1 MKTSLL
7 IKIIA
12 VVVILAGVGY
22 FVYTN
27 YVPKEKSLVFE
38 ARIKEVTVNDN
49 IYTVLVEEYDK
60 KKKEY
65 TTEYEFEINKDTK
78 IIFKNEETTSDK
90 LKANQKVTI
99 TSSDVMLPS
108 EPAKLSNVKK
118 NSYFKRLIYL
128 KRFCFS
134 KTFLNMIFISI
145 LFKSHL

>member
-12 VVVILAGVGY
+12 SVVILAGVGY
-22 FVYTN
+22 FVFTN
-27 YVPKEKSLVFE
+27 YVSKEKDMVFE

-49 IYTVLVEEYDK
+49 IYTVLVEEYDN

-65 TTEYEFEINKDTK
+65 AIEYEFEINKDTK
-78 IIFKNEETTSDK
+78 IIYNNEDSTADK
-90 LKANQKVTI
+90 LKPNQKVTI

-118 NSYFKRLIYL
+118 IVI
-128 KRFCFS
+128 S
-134 KTFLNMIFISI
+134 KD
-145 LFKSHL
+145 

>member
-12 VVVILAGVGY
+12 GVVILAGVGY
-22 FVYTN
+22 FVFTN
-27 YVPKEKSLVFE
+27 YVSKEKDMVFE

-49 IYTVLVEEYDK
+49 IYNVIVEEYDN

-65 TTEYEFEINKDTK
+65 TIEYEFEINKDTK
-78 IIFKNEETTSDK
+78 IVYNNENSTADK

-99 TSSDVMLPS
+99 TSSDVVLPS

-118 NSYFKRLIYL
+118 IVI
-128 KRFCFS
+128 S
-134 KTFLNMIFISI
+134 KD
-145 LFKSHL
+145 

>member
-12 VVVILAGVGY
+12 GVVILAGVGY

-27 YVPKEKSLVFE
+27 YVSKEKDMVFE

-49 IYTVLVEEYDK
+49 VYTVLVEEYDN

-65 TTEYEFEINKDTK
+65 TIEYEFEINKDTK
-78 IIFKNEETTSDK
+78 IVYNNEDSTADK

-99 TSSDVMLPS
+99 TSSDVVLPS

-118 NSYFKRLIYL
+118 IVHFKRLI
-128 KRFCFS
+128 S
-134 KTFLNMIFISI
+134 
-145 LFKSHL
+145 FKSFAK